1 MNSNNLTYNIRIV
14 ADTEDDIFIDVS
26 INSSNTFLQLHDT
39 IINGFNLGGGE
50 MASFYKSNE
59 NWDKGPEITLMDMS
73 FGEENTEKNR
83 CMENTQ
89 IHDILNKKETKVLY
103 LYDFLNMNIF
113 YIDLVD
119 ISTNETISSPKILGT
134 FGEYEIKKEEEFT
147 IEIKE
152 EKSSIQSEID
162 DILNEYDEDNF
173 GSFDELDED
182 LY

>member
-1 MNSNNLTYNIRIV
+1 MKTNNSTFKLRIV

-26 INSSNTFLQLHDT
+26 INSNNTFLQLHNT
-39 IINGFNLGGGE
+39 IIKGFKLGGGE

-59 NWDKGPEITLMDMS
+59 NWDKGNEITLMDMS
-73 FGEENTEKNR
+73 FDDDDNNESM

-89 IHDILNKKETKVLY
+89 LDHVFSKDESKSLY

-113 YIDLVD
+113 YIDLIE
-119 ISTNETISSPKILGT
+119 ISKKNQSSDPIILNT
-134 FGEYEIKKEEEFT
+134 FGEYQIQQNTSSAEELEDSNL
-147 IEIKE
+147 K
-152 EKSSIQSEID
+152 SEID

-173 GSFDELDED
+173 ESFDELDED